1 MAALEKRV
9 IDGLQCHLITA
20 EKPECLVVLCHGFG
34 ASGDDLVQIGAYL
47 LESQPELLD
56 RVVIVFPEG
65 PLSLDDL
72 GMYGGRAWWPLDMEQ
87 LNRAIETG
95 DFRDLRKESPELLPV
110 SRDKVH
116 GVIAK
121 LQGELGLSMTQTIVG
136 GFSQGAM
143 LTTDLALHAAEK
155 PAGLVIWSGTLLN
168 EADWRAHAASLQGMP
183 IIQSHG
189 TNDQI
194 LPFAASRW
202 LQEMLKEAGA
212 EVRFIEFQGV
222 HTIPAEAL
230 DATGQMIRQVLSD

>member
-9 IDGLQCHLITA
+9 IEGLQCHLITA

-47 LESQPELLD
+47 LETQPELMD

-65 PLSLDDL
+65 PLSLDNL

-87 LNRAIETG
+87 LNHAIETG

-110 SRDKVH
+110 SREKVH
-116 GVIAK
+116 GVITK
-121 LQGELGLSMTQTIVG
+121 LQGELGLNMAQTIVG

-202 LQEMLKEAGA
+202 LQEMLKEGGA

-222 HTIPAEAL
+222 HTIPPAAL
-230 DATGQMIRQVLSD
+230 DATGQMIRQVLSH